1 MKKSDLTRLKIEEHA
16 EQLFSERGLAGTS
29 LRAIADSVEIKA
41 GTILH
46 HYPGG
51 KDEIFNR
58 LVQSIFD
65 QLIGELAD
73 LEMSGEQLIDSVM
86 ILSSSLWDYFDN
98 NPRRAKIIIREAMEE
113 NSEAFNLGKF
123 QAKMINKAAKAMLDD
138 IAEFEASPIEDAEV
152 FIFSVLSAVLLYHS
166 APALLDIIFDD
177 KKAVDNKQRFM
188 SYVESLLSE

>member
-51 KDEIFNR
+51 KDEIFNK

-73 LEMSGEQLIDSVM
+73 LEVSGEQLIDSVM